1 MLNEILSLKKSAD
14 GFISEICK
22 GCKSV
27 ELLKIDFKRW
37 YYIFHLYSEP
47 KSLKANSIIS
57 ASPAANI
64 ASVAMNDHEIWSS
77 HRKPGGNG
85 EIENGNENTVLNGI
99 IRDIET
105 LK

>member
-1 MLNEILSLKKSAD
+1 MQECRTIEDRLQKVVLHFSFVL
-14 GFISEICK
+14 
-22 GCKSV
+22 
-27 ELLKIDFKRW
+27 
-37 YYIFHLYSEP
+37 EP

-64 ASVAMNDHEIWSS
+64 ASVVMSDHEIWSL
-77 HRKPGGNG
+77 HRKPDGNG